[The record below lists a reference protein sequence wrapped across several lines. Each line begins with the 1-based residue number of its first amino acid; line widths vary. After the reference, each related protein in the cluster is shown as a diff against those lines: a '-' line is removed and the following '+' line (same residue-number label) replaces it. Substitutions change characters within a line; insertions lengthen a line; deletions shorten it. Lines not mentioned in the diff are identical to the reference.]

1 MIDEELKKADEERKK
16 IEKDLEALILARKE
30 KQKKL
35 RKSIANKKNLLEKKL
50 IKDIKALGYK
60 MDTENN
66 VKNII
71 GILYFYLWAEEN
83 NPQLHMLINKVVM
96 DFKRKIK

>member
-1 MIDEELKKADEERKK
+1 MIDKELKKADEERKK
-16 IEKDLEALILARKE
+16 IEKELEELILARKE
-30 KQKKL
+30 NQKKL
-35 RKSIANKKNLLEKKL
+35 RKVIANKKNLLEKKL

-60 MDTENN
+60 TDTENN
-66 VKNII
+66 IKNII

-96 DFKRKIK
+96 DFKRKTK

>member
-16 IEKDLEALILARKE
+16 IEKELEALILVRKE

-71 GILYFYLWAEEN
+71 GILYFYLWAKEN

>member
-16 IEKDLEALILARKE
+16 IEKELEALILARKE

-71 GILYFYLWAEEN
+71 GILYFYLWAKEN

-96 DFKRKIK
+96 DFKRKTK